1 MQLRDGGLYET
12 KHGKRFRVTE
22 TGGVFECR
30 SFSGRWDGSGQAYGQ
45 MWINDKY
52 RKPHLIREV
61 DESRWVPASRE
72 KWASTAPALRF
83 TDGHKHHQVL
93 VSRAEAKRIA
103 QEGRDNAVLNSVM
116 AAAMAAQ
123 PPVDSFATKIP
134 EKGEGNISLKD
145 KWNFSVGFTWAISN
159 DGKHS
164 VLDIETT
171 SGGKA
176 TFRL

>member
-22 TGGVFECR
+22 TGGVFKCR
-30 SFSGRWDGSGQAYGQ
+30 SFGDGGFWDADGSAIGKVWMDG
-45 MWINDKY
+45 KL
-52 RKPHLIREV
+52 RKPHLIREI

-72 KWASTAPALRF
+72 KWVSTPGDRRL
-83 TDGHKHHQVL
+83 TDGRHHQVL
-93 VSRAEAKRIA
+93 VSREEAKRIA
-103 QEGRDNAVLNSVM
+103 QEGRDK
-116 AAAMAAQ
+116 AAQ
-123 PPVDSFATKIP
+123 PSVDSFAAKIP